1 MLFIKYVLNY
11 DFRKRTFC
19 RSINIVPGI
28 TNTTQNLC
36 KISFMQKSMMNSLC
50 EIITNV
56 LLVRPLYWRS
66 IIVQRVKNMWMI
78 KTTIQRILVNL
89 RKTKETSIRRANSK
103 SKVQEKARN
112 LSSAI
117 VVVVL
122 IILQISTIY
131 PNTWSTRRLEKLN
144 DHLKFTSMLHPMKQ
158 RLQERSLMKLKNQA

>member
-1 MLFIKYVLNY
+1 
-11 DFRKRTFC
+11 
-19 RSINIVPGI
+19 
-28 TNTTQNLC
+28 
-36 KISFMQKSMMNSLC
+36 
-50 EIITNV
+50 
-56 LLVRPLYWRS
+56 
-66 IIVQRVKNMWMI
+66 MWMI

-103 SKVQEKARN
+103 SKVQEKVRN

-144 DHLKFTSMLHPMKQ
+144 DHLKFTSMLHSMKQ
-158 RLQERSLMKLKNQA
+158 QLQERSLMKLKNQA